1 MLAGLSG
8 PTGGRLFG
16 FGADQILQ
24 IEMVLASGDHVLFG
38 PVDWDEV
45 EGKSRSLRLKRL
57 EDCAQGR
64 WRVD

>member
-45 EGKSRSLRLKRL
+45 EGKVPETKEVGGL
-57 EDCAQGR
+57 CAG
-64 WRVD
+64 